1 MSIFYIDGAFV
12 QADEALIPATD
23 LAVLRGYGVFD
34 FLRTYQG
41 RPFRLS
47 QNLARLRRSSALIGL
62 DYPWSDDAIAAI
74 VHQTLRHND
83 GLAQEFNI
91 RIVVTGG
98 SSVDNI
104 TPQGKPRL
112 LVMVTPLHA
121 PPDWWYERGVKAIS
135 VTYERILPAAK
146 SINYIPA
153 IMAQKLA
160 REQGAVEAL
169 YLDRQGRVTEGT
181 TTNLFVFY
189 GNRLVTPGEDVL
201 SGITRGVVLELAGPH
216 YDVVI
221 RDLPYDELLLADEAF
236 LTAANKQ
243 VVPLVQLDD
252 LTFGT
257 GQPGPQTRH
266 IMALFKQETQRVEQ
280 VSW

>member
-23 LAVLRGYGVFD
+23 LAVLRGYGAFD

-47 QNLARLRRSSALIGL
+47 QNLARLRRSAALIGL
-62 DYPWSDDAIAAI
+62 DYPWPDAEITAI
-74 VHQTLRHND
+74 VHETLRRNAS
-83 GLAQEFNI
+83 LADEFNI

-112 LVMVTPLHA
+112 LVMVTPLQA
-121 PPDWWYERGVKAIS
+121 PPAWWYERGVKAIS
-135 VTYERILPAAK
+135 VTYERILHGAK

-153 IMAQKLA
+153 IIAQKLA

-169 YLDRQGRVTEGT
+169 YLNRQGCITEGT

-189 GNRLVTPGEDVL
+189 GDRLVTPGEDIL
-201 SGITRGVVLELAGPH
+201 PGITRSVVLELARPH

-243 VVPLVQLDD
+243 AVPLVQLDEM
-252 LTFGT
+252 TFGA
-257 GQPGPQTRH
+257 GQPGPHTRR
-266 IMALFKQETQRVEQ
+266 IMALFQQETQRVAEAI
-280 VSW
+280 